1 MKNQCIDVEELKRL
15 QLEMLVE
22 IDKYCHANDIQYS
35 LAYGTLLG
43 AVRHQGYIPWDDDID
58 IMMLRADYDK
68 FISGFCAPNM
78 EALSHQKS
86 GSYFLPFAK
95 VVRTD
100 TVMEEEV
107 SIKSDMGVYIDVFP
121 IDTLPSRKVSRSFLL
136 ACKRI
141 LNSIYQFKVVRL
153 SSHRS
158 RLKNIILGAGKLLFK
173 PITMHCLLVGMD
185 RLSRAHA
192 GKSSPY
198 CGPIADVDKT
208 SSRVFAKDL
217 FASYTSLQFEDKRF
231 KAISSYDTWLSQM
244 YGNYMEL
251 PPIDKRVS
259 HHLFKAYWK

>member
-1 MKNQCIDVEELKRL
+1 MKNQRIEVEELKRL

-22 IDKYCHANDIQYS
+22 IDKYCNANDIQYS

-58 IMMLRADYDK
+58 IMMLREDYDK

-86 GSYFLPFAK
+86 RSYFLPFAK

-107 SIKSDMGVYIDVFP
+107 SVKSDMGVYIDVFP
-121 IDTLPSRKVSRSFLL
+121 IDTLPSRKVNRFFLL
-136 ACKRI
+136 AFKRI

-158 RLKNIILGAGKLLFK
+158 RVKNIILGAGKLLFK
-173 PITMHCLLVGMD
+173 PITMHCLLTAME
-185 RLSRAHA
+185 RLSCSHA
-192 GKSSPY
+192 GKNSCY

-208 SSRVFAKDL
+208 SSKVFVKSL
-217 FASYTSLQFEDKRF
+217 FTSYTTLQFEDKCF
-231 KAISSYDTWLSQM
+231 KTISSYDTWLSQM

-251 PPIDKRVS
+251 PPVDKRVS

>member
-1 MKNQCIDVEELKRL
+1 MKNQNIDVEELKRL

-22 IDKYCHANDIQYS
+22 IDKFCTDNNIQYS

-58 IMMLRADYDK
+58 IMMLRDDYDK
-68 FISGFCAPNM
+68 FISGFHAPNM
-78 EALSHQKS
+78 EALNHQRSKS
-86 GSYFLPFAK
+86 YYLPFAK

-107 SIKSDMGVYIDVFP
+107 SIKSEMGVYIDVFP
-121 IDTLPSRKVSRSFLL
+121 IDTLPSRTISRKVLL
-136 ACKRI
+136 TLKRM

-153 SSHRS
+153 SPHRS
-158 RLKNIILGAGKLLFK
+158 RVKNIILGTGKLLST
-173 PITMHCLLVGMD
+173 PITMRCLLSGMD
-185 RLSRAHA
+185 RLSRAYA
-192 GKSSPY
+192 GKPSNY

-208 SSRVFAKDL
+208 ASKVFAKEL
-217 FASYTSLQFEDKRF
+217 FTSYTSLPFEGKQF

-244 YGNYMEL
+244 YGDYMVL
-251 PPIDKRVS
+251 PPVDKQVS